1 MDETN
6 LFAITDGL
14 APQLHGSAGALV
26 DSNLDEEAADRL
38 SVVTGH
44 QLGRIARALAQASD

>member
-6 LFAITDGL
+6 LLTITGGL
-14 APQLHGSAGALV
+14 GPQLHGSAGALV
-26 DSNLDEEAADRL
+26 DSNLDEDAADRL

-44 QLGRIARALAQASD
+44 QLGRISRALAQNND